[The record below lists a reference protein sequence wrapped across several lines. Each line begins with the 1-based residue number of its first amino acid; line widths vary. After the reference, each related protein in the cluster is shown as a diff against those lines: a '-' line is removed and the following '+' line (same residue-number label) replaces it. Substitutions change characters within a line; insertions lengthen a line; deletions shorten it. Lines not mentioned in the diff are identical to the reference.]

1 MEKSKTGIQKIVEA
15 KEMKEMA
22 KEMKKAIMKA
32 QIYNSVKNGSK

>member
-15 KEMKEMA
+15 KERREMA

-32 QIYNSVKNGSK
+32 QIYKDVKNGSK